1 METERI
7 GIWGRLGVGRKIG
20 LIGVLFIAAIIGII
34 ASTIMWLQGTE
45 MDSVIMDMTT
55 RQRALAQI
63 YVIDSVLASQGQ
75 PADPEY
81 WRRLYMESFEGLSNG
96 GKVTFEMRKEEK
108 VSMPP
113 APTQEIREKLS
124 EAKNLFEEL
133 TSMAGQLAGLQ
144 RGSPAYPDKLK
155 DMNALNMRHYST
167 VKSAVKAYERY
178 YQSRVQQMIQQ
189 QVLIGVLVGLL
200 GLSLSWVISRGIV
213 VPLAAAVASAQ
224 GIAKGDLRQ
233 EKLRVLSADEIG
245 QLATAFNAMQ
255 ETLKE
260 ITKQTHEGMLNLNSA
275 CQEILASTQQQAAST
290 KEQASAVQETT
301 TTVEEVRQAGA
312 QISER
317 AKQVAQAAEATS
329 VAGRTGL
336 AAVQDTTQTMDK
348 IRDQVEAL
356 AGNVVTLS
364 EKTQAVGEIIA
375 SVNDIAEQS
384 HLLALNA
391 AIEAAAAGEAGRS
404 FAVVAGEVK
413 NLADQAK
420 QATVQVSSI
429 LGEIQKGIT
438 GSVMLTEEAVKRVE
452 SGKRQSEVAER
463 TIKELAE
470 TTIESVQAF
479 QQTIATT
486 NQQQIGYDQVTQ
498 ALQDI
503 RRASEQ
509 TASGT
514 AQLEKAV
521 ANMTA
526 LSQQLRKG
534 VERFQV

>member
-1 METERI
+1 MDNV
-7 GIWGRLGVGRKIG
+7 GFWGRLRVGRKIG
-20 LIGVLFIAAIIGII
+20 LIVALFLAAIAGII

-45 MDSVIMDMTT
+45 TDSVVMDILT
-55 RQRALAQI
+55 RQRSLAQT
-63 YVIDSVLASQGQ
+63 YVIDSILVSQGQ
-75 PADPEY
+75 TAEPEY
-81 WRRLYMESFEGLSNG
+81 WSRIYRESLEGLRNG
-96 GKVTFEMRKEEK
+96 GKVTFELKKEEK
-108 VSMPP
+108 VLLPP
-113 APTQEIREKLS
+113 APSQEIRDKLS
-124 EAKNLFEEL
+124 EASGLFDEL
-133 TSMAGQLAGLQ
+133 TSMAGQFTGTQ
-144 RGSPAYPDKLK
+144 PGSPAYASKLK
-155 DMNALNMRHYST
+155 DLATLSMKHYFA
-167 VKSAVKAYERY
+167 VKSVVKSYERHF
-178 YQSRVQQMIQQ
+178 QSRLQQMIQQ
-189 QVLIGVLVGLL
+189 QVVIGIFLGLL
-200 GLSLSWVISRGIV
+200 GLSLSWVITRGITTPLSAV
-213 VPLAAAVASAQ
+213 VTNAQ
-224 GIAKGDLRQ
+224 GIAQGDLRQ
-233 EKLRVLSADEIG
+233 ERLPVSSADEIG
-245 QLATAFNAMQ
+245 QLAVAFNAMQ

-260 ITKQTHEGMLNLNSA
+260 ITKQTHEGTLNLNSA

-317 AKQVAQAAEATS
+317 TRQVAQAAEATS

-348 IRDQVEAL
+348 IREQVEAV
-356 AGNVVTLS
+356 ATNIVALS

-404 FAVVAGEVK
+404 FSVVAGEVK

-420 QATVQVSSI
+420 QATVQVRNI
-429 LGEIQKGIT
+429 LSEIQKGIT

-452 SGKRQSEVAER
+452 SGKKQSEVAER

-509 TASGT
+509 TAAGT
-514 AQLEKAV
+514 SQLEKAV
-521 ANMTA
+521 VNLTA
-526 LSQQLRKG
+526 LSQQLRKA
-534 VERFQV
+534 VERFQL

>member
-1 METERI
+1 MDNVSF
-7 GIWGRLGVGRKIG
+7 WGRLNVGRKIA
-20 LIGVLFIAAIIGII
+20 LIGVLFLVAIIGII
-34 ASTIMWLQGTE
+34 ASTILWLQGTE
-45 MDSVIMDMTT
+45 TDAVVMDITS
-55 RQRALAQI
+55 RQRALGQI
-63 YVIDSVLASQGQ
+63 YVNESFLASQGQ
-75 PADPEY
+75 TADLEY
-81 WRRLYMESFEGLSNG
+81 WGRVYRESLEGLRDG
-96 GKVTFEMRKEEK
+96 GKVTFELKKEEK
-108 VSMPP
+108 VSLPP
-113 APTQEIREKLS
+113 APSQEIRDKLS
-124 EAKNLFEEL
+124 EAGNLFNEL
-133 TSMAGQLAGLQ
+133 SSTAGQLTGTQ
-144 RGSPAYPDKLK
+144 PGSPAYASKLK
-155 DMNALNMRHYST
+155 DLAALNMKHYFA
-167 VKSAVKAYERY
+167 VKSVLKAYEGH
-178 YQSRVQQMIQQ
+178 YQSRLRQMIQQ
-189 QVLIGVLVGLL
+189 QVLIGGLVGLL
-200 GLSLSWVISRGIV
+200 GLSLTWVITRGIV
-213 VPLAAAVASAQ
+213 TPLATVVANAR
-224 GIAKGDLRQ
+224 GIAQGDLRQ
-233 EKLRVLSADEIG
+233 EKLQVTSADEIG
-245 QLATAFNAMQ
+245 QLAAAFNSMQ
-255 ETLKE
+255 ESLKE
-260 ITKQTHEGMLNLNSA
+260 ITKQTHEGTLNLNSA

-301 TTVEEVRQAGA
+301 TTVEEVRQAGV

-348 IRDQVEAL
+348 IRDQVEAV
-356 AGNVVTLS
+356 AANVVALS
-364 EKTQAVGEIIA
+364 EKTQAVSEIIT

-404 FAVVAGEVK
+404 FSVVAGEVK
-413 NLADQAK
+413 SLADQAK
-420 QATVQVSSI
+420 QSTVQVRNI
-429 LGEIQKGIT
+429 LSEIQKGIT

-452 SGKRQSEVAER
+452 SGKKQAEVAER
-463 TIKELAE
+463 TIKDLAE

-509 TASGT
+509 TAAGT
-514 AQLEKAV
+514 SQLEKAV

-526 LSQQLRKG
+526 LSQQLRKA

>member
-1 METERI
+1 MDNV
-7 GIWGRLGVGRKIG
+7 GFWGRLRVGRKIG
-20 LIGVLFIAAIIGII
+20 LIGALFLAAIAGII

-45 MDSVIMDMTT
+45 ADAVVMDIAT

-63 YVIDSVLASQGQ
+63 YVIDIVLASQGQ

-81 WRRLYMESFEGLSNG
+81 VSRVYKESVEGLQNG
-96 GKVTFEMRKEEK
+96 GKVTFELKKDEK
-108 VSMPP
+108 VLLPP
-113 APTQEIREKLS
+113 APSQEIRDRYS
-124 EAKNLFEEL
+124 EANSLFNEMSAL
-133 TSMAGQLAGLQ
+133 AGQLTGAQ
-144 RGSPAYPDKLK
+144 PGSPAYASKLK
-155 DMNALNMRHYST
+155 DLAALSMKHFAA
-167 VKSAVKAYERY
+167 VKSAVKAYERHY
-178 YQSRVQQMIQQ
+178 KSRLQQMIQQ
-189 QVLIGVLVGLL
+189 QVIIGVLVGLF
-200 GLSLSWVISRGIV
+200 GLSLSWVVTRGIAL
-213 VPLAAAVASAQ
+213 PLASVVTNAQ
-224 GIAKGDLRQ
+224 GIAQGDLRQ
-233 EKLRVLSADEIG
+233 EKLQVTSADEIG
-245 QLATAFNAMQ
+245 QLAVAFNAMQ

-260 ITKQTHEGMLNLNSA
+260 ITKQTHEGTLNLNSA

-317 AKQVAQAAEATS
+317 TRQVAQAAEATS

-348 IRDQVEAL
+348 IREQVEAV
-356 AGNVVTLS
+356 ATNIVALS

-404 FAVVAGEVK
+404 FSVVAGEVK

-420 QATVQVSSI
+420 QATVQVRNI
-429 LGEIQKGIT
+429 LSEIQKGIT

-452 SGKRQSEVAER
+452 SGKKQSEVAER

-509 TASGT
+509 TAAGT
-514 AQLEKAV
+514 SQLEKAV
-521 ANMTA
+521 ANLTA
-526 LSQQLRKG
+526 LSQQLRKA